1 MKKITLLLA
10 LVCSMSLFATR
21 YLVQT
26 GAPGAAAWRAAGAG
40 EVLVDLT
47 VNAQSLNAWLSAS
60 FPTSF
65 PSGDEVWLVA
75 GTYNVAAVYGYQA
88 NFKIYGGF
96 SGSENSLSERVNG
109 VNPWDFVNGT
119 VIDGGESTKIFTAA
133 GPRLA
138 VFDGLT
144 MTNAKVTGASG
155 GALEA
160 RDGVTINAC
169 KFINNSTN
177 GNGGAVILN
186 GGGVISNSYFSG
198 NSGNSGGAV
207 HVGGGTGITS
217 SITNCFFENNAVY
230 GYANN
235 LGGALR
241 SQFAGTLTVSN
252 CIFRN
257 NSAAGSGSAIHIQ
270 LAAATNFTTVSNS
283 LIYGNTGK
291 GAFYMLG
298 GTLNNVTVVNN
309 VEGGVYVA
317 SASIPSKIYNSVFW
331 GTGNSGAITS
341 VVNNAVAIVQ
351 NTASL
356 SFQTNFTGTNNIN
369 NVLLNASNSGS
380 ELGVYYPEF
389 IDPETNN
396 WELGY
401 KSALLNTGQTIA
413 LVTTDFNGVA
423 RPQGSAYDI
432 GAHELQYFNTTVT
445 FNSGGTVNALTSGDI
460 LTEPKG
466 KPLVFTI
473 TPSGGQVI
481 ASVKYNDVEVKE
493 ELVEG
498 VYNAPALSA
507 NATLEVEFSTTTS
520 VNEINKSF
528 ACFTSGNMVQL
539 SGITTGDEVSLYSIS
554 GARLFNMI
562 AVSTEMSV
570 PVSRGIYLVKVA
582 DKVKKVVVN

>member
-26 GAPGAAAWRAAGAG
+26 GAPDAATWRAAGVG

-47 VNAQSLNAWLSAS
+47 VNTQSLNAWLSAS

-65 PSGDEVWLVA
+65 PSGDEVWLAA

-96 SGSENSLSERVNG
+96 SGSENSLSDRVNG

-144 MTNAKVTGASG
+144 MTNGKVTGASG

-186 GGGVISNSYFSG
+186 GGGIISNSYFSG
-198 NSGNSGGAV
+198 NYGNSGGAV
-207 HVGGGTGITS
+207 HVGGGVGITS

-257 NSAAGSGSAIHIQ
+257 NSATGSGSAIHIQ

-317 SASIPSKIYNSVFW
+317 SASVPSKIYNSVFW
-331 GTGNSGAITS
+331 GAGNSGAVTS
-341 VVNNAVAIVQ
+341 VANNAVAIVQ

-356 SFQTNFTGTNNIN
+356 SFQTNFTGTNNLN

-380 ELGVYYPEF
+380 ELDVYYPEF

-445 FNSGGTVNALTSGDI
+445 FNSGGTVNELTSGDI
-460 LTEPKG
+460 LSEPKG

-473 TPSGGQVI
+473 TPSGGQII

-520 VNEINKSF
+520 VNEINKGF
-528 ACFTSGNMVQL
+528 ACFANGNMVQL
-539 SGITTGDEVSLYSIS
+539 TGIGTGDEVSLYSIS
-554 GARLFNMI
+554 GARLFNKI
-562 AVSTEMSV
+562 AVSTAMSV
-570 PVSRGIYLVKVA
+570 PVTRGIYLVKVA
-582 DKVKKVVVN
+582 EKVKKVVVN